1 MSGTSK
7 DSAEVMTFMALFAE
21 VKNLCGDQPEALESL
36 AKSDRDVLELC
47 ARLLQA
53 MNELAAAEVSRSSAF
68 AAPVGRPFQKAWR
81 DCLKRYGETL
91 FFILAKARR
100 EDGGGGWTHASP
112 ELLHQMS
119 PELAH
124 HAATISAHQADLS
137 FALTKAALYLF
148 KDQIEAGWEQWQA
161 DKPEP
166 PELDIGMA
174 LEGWDQLVDVVGLDI
189 PTAFRRRQLL
199 PFTLVPQEAQLVQS
213 GNARVSLLR
222 LLEDAQKAFV
232 FGSTLSAVGLMRSIM
247 ESVLRDHYNPWDSK
261 LVHLINNATRLPA
274 HVKPARLHALRLMAN
289 AILHPSPNNRGGFV
303 DLREEKLEKEII
315 SLFRVLRDL
324 IEGIPEG
331 SKR

>member
-1 MSGTSK
+1 
-7 DSAEVMTFMALFAE
+7 MTLFAE
-21 VKNLCGDQPEALESL
+21 VKSACADQPETLPDL
-36 AKSDRDVLELC
+36 AIVDPYVRELC

-68 AAPVGRPFQKAWR
+68 AAPVGRAFQKAWR

-91 FFILAKARR
+91 FFIPAKARR

-112 ELLHQMS
+112 ELLHQIS
-119 PELAH
+119 PELNRRI
-124 HAATISAHQADLS
+124 ATASAHQADFS
-137 FALTKAALYLF
+137 FALAKAALYLF
-148 KDQIEAGWEQWQA
+148 KDQIETGWEQWQA
-161 DKPEP
+161 DKPDP
-166 PELDIGMA
+166 TELDIGMA
-174 LEGWDQLVDVVGLDI
+174 LESWGQLVDTVGLDI

-199 PFTLVPQEAQLVQS
+199 PFTLVPQEVQLVDS
-213 GNARVSLLR
+213 GNTRLSLLR
-222 LLEDAQKAFV
+222 LLEDAQRAFV
-232 FGSTLSAVGLMRSIM
+232 FGSTLSAIGLMRSVL

-261 LVHLINNATRLPA
+261 LVDLIDNATGLPA

-289 AILHPSPNNRGGFV
+289 TILHPSPNNRGGFV

-315 SLFRVLRDL
+315 SLFYVLRDL